1 MPRISAFHGIVIYMY
16 WSEAAHEV
24 VHFHA
29 FYGEQGASVALDGS
43 ILAGHLQPRAHSL
56 VMEWAA
62 LHGGELQAN
71 WERARRMEPLVA
83 IAPLP

>member
-16 WSEAAHEV
+16 WNEGDHRA

-29 FYGEQGASVALDGS
+29 FYADQGASVALDGS
-43 ILAGHLQPRAHSL
+43 ILAGQLQPRAHGL
-56 VMEWAA
+56 VVEWAA
-62 LHGGELQAN
+62 LHRDELRAN
-71 WERARRMEPLVA
+71 WERARRLEPLVA